1 MTPVVRLLAPHYQ
14 TPPVKEEEVGAEEE
28 DGDAD
33 SPLAG
38 DEGRLVSEGRGHEG
52 VDEERVEPSLPLPQP
67 QLPPQLLL
75 LLPMLPTAFLS
86 KEQRRRIPLHLP
98 RDPVQLLSVLVV
110 LWWRGMVTSVI
121 P

>member
-1 MTPVVRLLAPHYQ
+1 MRLLAPHYQ

-52 VDEERVEPSLPLPQP
+52 VDEERVELLLPLPRP

-75 LLPMLPTAFLS
+75 LLPMLPTAFPS

-98 RDPVQLLSVLVV
+98 RGPVQLLSVLVV
-110 LWWRGMVTSVI
+110 RWWQDMVTSVI

>member
-14 TPPVKEEEVGAEEE
+14 TPPVKEEEAGDEEE

-67 QLPPQLLL
+67 QLPPRLLL
-75 LLPMLPTAFLS
+75 LLPMLPTAFPS

-98 RDPVQLLSVLVV
+98 RGPVQLLSVLVV
-110 LWWRGMVTSVI
+110 LWWRDMVTSVI